1 MPGIFFSLANLAWR
15 STSEILWVLG
25 ELEPEGAEAILEGR
39 EAEAEPGALALV
51 VVVFRRT
58 AAPADEGLG
67 VDDIVVLAWVIL
79 GLDVV
84 LEVEEEGTND
94 LTLLAYDDVGLTLD
108 LIGSEELSLLEDEDV
123 VVVDFNA
130 VDTVTL
136 LVILSRVDST
146 LEFKVLEVAFL
157 LFIVP
162 TIVDMLPVLLDFLTG
177 LKLLFEELLDVG
189 SGSVLAES
197 VL

>member
-25 ELEPEGAEAILEGR
+25 EWEPEGAEAILEGR

-51 VVVFRRT
+51 VVVFRRP

-79 GLDVV
+79 GLEVV
-84 LEVEEEGTND
+84 LEAEEEGTND

-108 LIGSEELSLLEDEDV
+108 LTGSEELSLLEDEDV

-136 LVILSRVDST
+136 FVVAALSILLVILSLVDLT
-146 LEFKVLEVAFL
+146 
-157 LFIVP
+157 
-162 TIVDMLPVLLDFLTG
+162 LDF
-177 LKLLFEELLDVG
+177 EV
-189 SGSVLAES
+189 
-197 VL
+197 